1 MEMSPRQMWTRFVM
15 IENQWSDDQLKQHYL
30 AKQNGMNKKFEWLM
44 MDFSTPY
51 PYELEKKISTM
62 AFKPEVVVVD
72 HMGLF
77 RSKQRDNNMKI
88 EEASQALMELAVK
101 HNLIVFS
108 VSEITKQAF
117 HEGMNIASTKGSFR
131 TAYNANK
138 LISVNPFKSNNTN
151 LIEYLHVKCEANR
164 EREFLDV
171 KLKVTNA
178 NIDKYLGE

>member
-1 MEMSPRQMWTRFVM
+1 
-15 IENQWSDDQLKQHYL
+15 
-30 AKQNGMNKKFEWLM
+30 
-44 MDFSTPY
+44 
-51 PYELEKKISTM
+51 M